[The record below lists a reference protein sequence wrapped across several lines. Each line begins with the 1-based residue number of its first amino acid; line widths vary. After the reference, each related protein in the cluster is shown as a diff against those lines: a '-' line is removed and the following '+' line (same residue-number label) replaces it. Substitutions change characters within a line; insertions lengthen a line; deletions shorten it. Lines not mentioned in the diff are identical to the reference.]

1 MSSKFLRRLE
11 IMVWARF
18 LSTYN
23 NKKVTTVLIE
33 LSIIPNSPHPFFY
46 VYSVPTHTTTVYY
59 TRATV
64 LMKPMIFI
72 M

>member
-18 LSTYN
+18 LRTYN

-33 LSIIPNSPHPFFY
+33 LSTIPNSPHPFFY
-46 VYSVPTHTTTVYY
+46 VYSVPTHTT
-59 TRATV
+59 RDTV